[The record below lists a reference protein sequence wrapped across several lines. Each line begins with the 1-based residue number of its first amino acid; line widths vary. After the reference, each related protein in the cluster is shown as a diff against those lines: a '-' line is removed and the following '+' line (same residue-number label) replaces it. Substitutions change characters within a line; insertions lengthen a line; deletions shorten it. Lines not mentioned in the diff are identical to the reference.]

1 MASRHDETQCNHPGA
16 GLSTHEICLRVAL
29 GDVMRIAELVRE
41 ELKSPTRP
49 QTSDDPVARLRT
61 FEELSRARDS
71 IYDAK
76 AKIEKALAV
85 LEPRYMPHQPLSR
98 VDYERAM
105 RVAEAA
111 IEKSPKAPVI
121 TFDQPPEP

>member
-1 MASRHDETQCNHPGA
+1 MGDKEIMGFVCASLC
-16 GLSTHEICLRVAL
+16 

-41 ELKSPTRP
+41 EVKSPTRP
-49 QTSDDPVARLRT
+49 QTGDDPVARLRT
-61 FEELSRARDS
+61 FEELSRARDF

-85 LEPRYMPHQPLSR
+85 LEPRYMPHQPLPR
-98 VDYERAM
+98 AAIERAR

-111 IEKSPKAPVI
+111 LEQRPKAPVI
-121 TFDQPPEP
+121 TFDPPPSRDEP

>member
-1 MASRHDETQCNHPGA
+1 LPRDKEIMGFVCASLC
-16 GLSTHEICLRVAL
+16 
-29 GDVMRIAELVRE
+29 GDVMRIAELVQE
-41 ELKSPTRP
+41 QLKSPTRP

-61 FEELSRARDS
+61 FEELSRARDF